1 MLIWGFILFKEVVWF
16 FITIF
21 YLIQLQQPRSEQLC
35 YSYLSGAQS
44 FKVVKVA
51 FVTGLS
57 IGTFLTQNNLKW
69 LTDSDQKVVEHL
81 KLPHWCD
88 GPIWIKPQK
97 EVVLR
102 HPVASYVVMIITS
115 WRIVEPTGSSLHN
128 TFCGIYMFDSYAAVL
143 LH

>member
-1 MLIWGFILFKEVVWF
+1 MIFHYHFLSDPIAAAKKWTNVLLLLIRSSIIQSCKRGICHRFINC
-16 FITIF
+16 
-21 YLIQLQQPRSEQLC
+21 S
-35 YSYLSGAQS
+35 
-44 FKVVKVA
+44 
-51 FVTGLS
+51 
-57 IGTFLTQNNLKW
+57 FLTQNNFKW
-69 LTDSDQKVVEHL
+69 LTDSDQKVDEHL

-115 WRIVEPTGSSLHN
+115 WRIVEPTGSRLHN
-128 TFCGIYMFDSYAAVL
+128 TFFGIYMFDSYAAVL